1 MFLKKNALQAD
12 FNKFEKLHKNTLS
25 KLYHNNNIQLIM
37 NIKDK
42 NTKPIHDKYHAH
54 SMLYIIVAIK
64 EQLLPFIPTY
74 SINLQLQNK
83 E

>member
-1 MFLKKNALQAD
+1 
-12 FNKFEKLHKNTLS
+12 
-25 KLYHNNNIQLIM
+25 M